1 MGVRLYVQ
9 PSISQ
14 YFATHVK
21 LRERRDQV
29 GTSGPLI
36 PMVSITTD
44 LLWLTVTSLYF
55 VSIQPKPVYSSL
67 PVGAQIDFV
76 WEYRNP
82 RRLLQK
88 GPKWV
93 SKVNGKIMFQF
104 CLRRPK
110 QNVCDMWKADMKGYK
125 TETHLKDSIRAAIA
139 TPVPD
144 ELVLEVDIK
153 VTWLGMLPTL
163 VASFTSPPI
172 FMTANGN
179 KQEVKLIREGQHHRN
194 DDVTFSVELKL
205 TCSEYFYGKKCET
218 YCRPVVHR
226 FDCSPIGE
234 KVCYPGLT
242 GEQCNHRD
250 VCYFQPCAENSTCEN
265 LPDGSARRCICNGK
279 HDSSC
284 YPNFNACMLGPCKN
298 GGSCQTTGKN
308 GLDFTCLCKSM
319 WQGPTCSVRR
329 SACDEKANQ
338 LRQTLLMNDPSVDPN
353 SSSVN
358 VCMNGGRC
366 FEDPDGF
373 AFYCVCSDGWTG
385 ERCDRPRTKSYSD
398 QYLLFIL
405 GIPLAAFILLIC
417 ASTTVVAVCCHHHKM
432 KKANRV
438 QQQHLPS
445 HAEYMPGSQ
454 RQSAPL
460 PKSKLPSFS
469 NNRPFT
475 LFGLPTI
482 PIRNKPLLPVNKP
495 ESSVYAECSDSGY
508 VDMGPFNPIYH
519 SDSTTLPWDAQEPV
533 APTLPE
539 RPYFFRNESSLG
551 PTSSGPSVMA
561 KSTEYERTP
570 LKVATLGSS
579 STRHTATVQSIRK
592 IS

>member
-1 MGVRLYVQ
+1 LPSVPSTYEFNPLIIKTHNWPAQSSKKRQHVTTLYQRSTERRTSRYGVRLHVQ
-9 PSISQ
+9 RSISQ
-14 YFATHVK
+14 YLATHVK
-21 LRERRDQV
+21 SRERRDQV
-29 GTSGPLI
+29 GTSEPLI

-55 VSIQPKPVYSSL
+55 VSTQPKTVYSSP

-88 GPKWV
+88 GPKQ
-93 SKVNGKIMFQF
+93 S
-104 CLRRPK
+104 
-110 QNVCDMWKADMKGYK
+110 VCDMWKADMKGYK
-125 TETHLKDSIRAAIA
+125 TEKHLKDSIRAAIA

-163 VASFTSPPI
+163 VASFTSQPI
-172 FMTANGN
+172 IMIANGN

-194 DDVTFSVELKL
+194 DDVT
-205 TCSEYFYGKKCET
+205 
-218 YCRPVVHR
+218 
-226 FDCSPIGE
+226 
-234 KVCYPGLT
+234 
-242 GEQCNHRD
+242 
-250 VCYFQPCAENSTCEN
+250 
-265 LPDGSARRCICNGK
+265 
-279 HDSSC
+279 C

-298 GGSCQTTGKN
+298 GGSCQPTGEK
-308 GLDFTCLCKSM
+308 GLDFICLCTSM
-319 WQGPTCSVRR
+319 WQGPTCSIRR

-338 LRQTLLMNDPSVDPN
+338 LRQTLLMKDPSVDPN

-358 VCMNGGRC
+358 VCMNGGKC
-366 FEDPDGF
+366 FDDPDRF

-385 ERCDRPRTKSYSD
+385 ERCDRPRTKSYS
-398 QYLLFIL
+398 
-405 GIPLAAFILLIC
+405 
-417 ASTTVVAVCCHHHKM
+417 TVLTINIAKRIEHR

-445 HAEYMPGSQ
+445 QAEYMPGS
-454 RQSAPL
+454 RRESAPL
-460 PKSKLPSFS
+460 PKSKLPSSS

-475 LFGLPTI
+475 LSGLPPI
-482 PIRNKPLLPVNKP
+482 PIRNIPLLPLNKP

-508 VDMGPFNPIYH
+508 VDMEPFNPVYH
-519 SDSTTLPWDAQEPV
+519 SDSTTLPRDAQEPV
-533 APTLPE
+533 APALPE

-551 PTSSGPSVMA
+551 PTSSGPSIMA

-570 LKVATLGSS
+570 LGVTTLGSS
-579 STRHTATVQSIRK
+579 SERHTATVQSIRK